1 MCVLVDPE
9 IFWRFELLTSA
20 NSTIFITS
28 FLSTKCLFLV
38 IVVSQEILYN
48 WIPLERTKVCDVY
61 ATMFLDGMSDCLRY
75 FDLLKAVLERAR
87 FRSDDVFL
95 AFLRSFLSVPL
106 SISFVSCSFAM
117 SLIFL
122 FTDKALLT

>member
-1 MCVLVDPE
+1 MMSVLVDPE
-9 IFWRFELLTSA
+9 IFWRLELLTSA

-61 ATMFLDGMSDCLRY
+61 ATMFLDGVHDCLFN
-75 FDLLKAVLERAR
+75 FDLLIAVLMRAWI
-87 FRSDDVFL
+87 RSDDVLF
-95 AFLRSFLSVPL
+95 AFF
-106 SISFVSCSFAM
+106 
-117 SLIFL
+117 
-122 FTDKALLT
+122 